1 MVLEF
6 TLPYADSAFDSGY
19 DVGDISVNF
28 IHVLSVNEDRGIAN
42 TAENFLDTEGRP
54 GLGYGQDV

>member
-42 TAENFLDTEGRP
+42 TAE
-54 GLGYGQDV
+54 